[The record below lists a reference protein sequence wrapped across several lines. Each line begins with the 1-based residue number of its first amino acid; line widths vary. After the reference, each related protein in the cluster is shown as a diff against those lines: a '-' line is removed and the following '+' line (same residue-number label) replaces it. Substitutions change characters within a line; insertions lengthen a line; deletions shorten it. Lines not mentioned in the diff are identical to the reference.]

1 MIKVAV
7 IGLNHIGLIHCRVYK
22 EHPDVELVAV
32 CDLRGDMA
40 RSAAERFGARPYDNV
55 QSMLANEEIDV
66 VSVATG
72 GVENGSHHM
81 EPVMQA
87 IEAGKDVLVE
97 KPISNRLSE
106 ARIMTD
112 AAAARGVRLACN
124 LNHRFVPAAQRAKS
138 WIEQGDLGHLLF
150 INMKLTIGNP
160 NETSPWIHMRALHPH
175 SFDVLRYFA
184 GDVAR
189 VQAFMT
195 KAPGR
200 SVWSTASINLEFA
213 SGAVGH
219 LTGSY
224 DMFGGHPIERCEVA
238 GTNGRFV
245 LDNVYESLTLFPR
258 ESDEQR
264 VFKNSIFSN
273 SQGFD
278 STFFN
283 RIGAFIQEVRDG
295 VPPDQISASGAD
307 ALAVQRI
314 IEAAI
319 RSQQENGAP
328 MSITD
333 IDEDTQEGVQQG

>member
-7 IGLNHIGLIHCRVYK
+7 IGLNHIGLLHCRVYK

-40 RSAAERFGARPYDNV
+40 RSAAERFSARPYDNV
-55 QSMLANEEIDV
+55 MSMLANEEIDL

-72 GVENGSHHM
+72 GAENGSHHL
-81 EPVMQA
+81 EPAMQA

-97 KPISNRLSE
+97 KPISNRLHE
-106 ARIMTD
+106 ARMMVD

-124 LNHRFVPAAQRAKS
+124 LNHRFVPAAKRAKD
-138 WIEQGDLGHLLF
+138 WISQGELGQLLF
-150 INMKLTIGNP
+150 VNMKLTIGSG
-160 NETSPWIHMRALHPH
+160 NESTPWVHMRALHPH
-175 SFDVLRYFA
+175 SFDVLRYFG

-189 VQAFMT
+189 VQSFMT

-200 SVWSTASINLEFA
+200 SVWSTASINLEFT

-224 DMFGGHPIERCEVA
+224 DMHGGHPIERCEVG

-245 LDNVYESLTLFPR
+245 LDNVYESLTLYPSG
-258 ESDEQR
+258 SDEQR
-264 VFKNSIFSN
+264 VFKNSIFASP
-273 SQGFD
+273 SGFD

-283 RIGAFIQEVRDG
+283 RFGAFIKEVKDG

-319 RSQQENGAP
+319 RSQLENGEP
-328 MSITD
+328 IRISD
-333 IDEDTQEGVQQG
+333 IHDEKREGVQQA